1 MIEDNN
7 AQNRSDKIKCGQ
19 SPVYVLQYLDHQ
31 LIVKEK

>member
-7 AQNRSDKIKCGQ
+7 AQNKSGKIKCGQ
-19 SPVYVLQYLDHQ
+19 SPVYLQYLDHK